1 MKKFDA
7 IIIGFG
13 KAGKTL
19 AGHLAKVGWKVALIE
34 KDATMYGGTCINIA
48 CIPTKT
54 LRYDAMTGKQYTESI
69 QRKQHVV
76 EKLRQENFDN
86 LNDLQH
92 VSIFNGFASFL
103 ENNVIAVELEN
114 ETIQL
119 SAEHIFINTGAKTTL
134 PPIEGVQLPGVYTST
149 TLLDEQSLPQSLA
162 IIGGSYIG
170 LEYASIYRR
179 FGAEVTVIV
188 SDEVVLPHE
197 DEEIRQ
203 AIVEEMTSQ
212 GIHFVTNSHA
222 EKIEKGLIVH
232 CSTGEHVEADAVLLA
247 TGRKP
252 NIDQLKLENTSIK
265 VDEDSIVTD
274 EHLQTTVRNIYALGD
289 VRGDL
294 QFTYTSLD
302 DFRIVKSQL
311 FDEAT
316 YTTKSRGQVPY
327 ALAIDPPLARIG
339 LTAQQAKEKGFNIL
353 QGIVALKTH
362 PYNHVINDYRGLF
375 KVVVDATNNQ
385 ILGASLFGAQAPEL
399 INTIKLAMDAQI
411 PYTTLRD
418 QVYTHPTMIEVFNH
432 LFDVK

>member
-1 MKKFDA
+1 MLK
-7 IIIGFG
+7 
-13 KAGKTL
+13 
-19 AGHLAKVGWKVALIE
+19 
-34 KDATMYGGTCINIA
+34 
-48 CIPTKT
+48 
-54 LRYDAMTGKQYTESI
+54 
-69 QRKQHVV
+69 
-76 EKLRQENFDN
+76 
-86 LNDLQH
+86 
-92 VSIFNGFASFL
+92 
-103 ENNVIAVELEN
+103 
-114 ETIQL
+114 
-119 SAEHIFINTGAKTTL
+119 
-134 PPIEGVQLPGVYTST
+134 
-149 TLLDEQSLPQSLA
+149 
-162 IIGGSYIG
+162 
-170 LEYASIYRR
+170 
-179 FGAEVTVIV
+179 
-188 SDEVVLPHE
+188 
-197 DEEIRQ
+197 
-203 AIVEEMTSQ
+203 
-212 GIHFVTNSHA
+212 
-222 EKIEKGLIVH
+222 KIEKGLVVH